1 MCQKEITEAQEA
13 TKEWGLWEVVAGAF
27 LKSQGKHYSIF
38 SFYKHRQDGSTRL
51 WATPVIPKLIY
62 WAFCGLQSRI
72 LFCCIIC
79 VIFNVVFLLVNL
91 PSSWEAKCSA
101 ITNTVS
107 GKSLKLQ
114 CNRLQSLLS
123 ILNTLALFLSEAG
136 CVHVS
141 NFIFHMCHFSL
152 VTNH

>member
-1 MCQKEITEAQEA
+1 M
-13 TKEWGLWEVVAGAF
+13 
-27 LKSQGKHYSIF
+27 
-38 SFYKHRQDGSTRL
+38 
-51 WATPVIPKLIY
+51 WATLIIPKQIY
-62 WAFCGLQSRI
+62 WAFCGLQFRT
-72 LFCCIIC
+72 LFCCVIC
-79 VIFNVVFLLVNL
+79 VFFNVVFLLVNL

-101 ITNTVS
+101 IANTVC

-141 NFIFHMCHFSL
+141 NFTCHLCHSSV
-152 VTNH
+152 VTNHSSLFSKDVSPHTAEVFFKRNPQTC

>member
-1 MCQKEITEAQEA
+1 M
-13 TKEWGLWEVVAGAF
+13 
-27 LKSQGKHYSIF
+27 
-38 SFYKHRQDGSTRL
+38 
-51 WATPVIPKLIY
+51 WATLIIPKQIY
-62 WAFCGLQSRI
+62 WAFCGLQFRT

-79 VIFNVVFLLVNL
+79 VFFNVVFLLVNL

-101 ITNTVS
+101 IANTVC

-123 ILNTLALFLSEAG
+123 ILNTLASLLSEAG

-141 NFIFHMCHFSL
+141 YFTCHLCHFSM
-152 VTNH
+152 VTNQTSVSTANQGRRPQRPSTGADKASDVSLWILKPLVF